1 MTESPAT
8 YPNYKPS
15 DVSWIGH
22 VPTHWEVRRL
32 KADVSDVVDL
42 TNHRK
47 RNESYV
53 ALEHVESWTGR
64 IMESESDA
72 TFENQVKRFRPG
84 DVLFGKL
91 RPYLAKVTHAQ
102 RHGVCVGEFLV
113 LRPHHATVDPSYLTR
128 LIRSKPAIGAIDA
141 STFGAKMPRAD
152 WQFIGSMLVPIP
164 PLDEQSTIVR
174 YLDRA
179 DELIN
184 RYISAKERLIALL
197 QEQRQAVIHQAVTRG
212 LDLNVQLKPSDIPWI
227 GDVPAHWE
235 ISRTKNEFQSL
246 NHRRVPLS
254 STERGSMTLRRYDY
268 YGASGVIDKVDSYLF
283 DDELLLIAEDGANL
297 VLRNSPLAII
307 ARGQFWVNNHA
318 HILKPRRGNLDF
330 LAAVMQGINYTP
342 WISGAAQ
349 PKLTSDRLMGIS
361 IAVPS
366 RSEQDDIMEQTKKLT
381 SPITSSIKRT
391 QRQLTLMNEYR
402 TRLIADVVTGQLDVR
417 DAAVELHI

>member
-297 VLRNSPLAII
+297 VLRNSPLVII

-391 QRQLTLMNEYR
+391 QRQLTLMEEYR
-402 TRLIADVVTGQLDVR
+402 TRLIADVVTGQIDVR
-417 DAAVELHI
+417 DAAVELPV

>member
-8 YPNYKPS
+8 YPDYKPS
-15 DVSWIGH
+15 GVSWIGH
-22 VPTHWEVRRL
+22 VPTHWEVRRI

-64 IMESESDA
+64 IIESESDP

-164 PLDEQSTIVR
+164 P
-174 YLDRA
+174 
-179 DELIN
+179 
-184 RYISAKERLIALL
+184 
-197 QEQRQAVIHQAVTRG
+197 
-212 LDLNVQLKPSDIPWI
+212 
-227 GDVPAHWE
+227 
-235 ISRTKNEFQSL
+235 
-246 NHRRVPLS
+246 
-254 STERGSMTLRRYDY
+254 
-268 YGASGVIDKVDSYLF
+268 
-283 DDELLLIAEDGANL
+283 
-297 VLRNSPLAII
+297 
-307 ARGQFWVNNHA
+307 
-318 HILKPRRGNLDF
+318 
-330 LAAVMQGINYTP
+330 
-342 WISGAAQ
+342 
-349 PKLTSDRLMGIS
+349 
-361 IAVPS
+361 
-366 RSEQDDIMEQTKKLT
+366 
-381 SPITSSIKRT
+381 
-391 QRQLTLMNEYR
+391 
-402 TRLIADVVTGQLDVR
+402 
-417 DAAVELHI
+417 

>member
-1 MTESPAT
+1 MPRA
-8 YPNYKPS
+8 
-15 DVSWIGH
+15 DWQFIGSML
-22 VPTHWEVRRL
+22 VP
-32 KADVSDVVDL
+32 
-42 TNHRK
+42 
-47 RNESYV
+47 
-53 ALEHVESWTGR
+53 
-64 IMESESDA
+64 I
-72 TFENQVKRFRPG
+72 P
-84 DVLFGKL
+84 
-91 RPYLAKVTHAQ
+91 PYLAKVTHAQ

-391 QRQLTLMNEYR
+391 QRQLTLMEEYR
-402 TRLIADVVTGQLDVR
+402 TRLIADVVTGQIDVR
-417 DAAVELHI
+417 DAAVELPV